1 MLKIC
6 RLGLIED
13 RVWTLVDQIEDV
25 VTISTVFNVFGTST
39 HATMKVHI
47 DKWEIAV
54 EDFVFSNYY
63 QKRKK

>member
-1 MLKIC
+1 MLQIC

-13 RVWTLVDQIEDV
+13 RVWSLTEQNGDV

-39 HATMKVHI
+39 YVTMKVHI
-47 DKWEIAV
+47 DKWEVAV

>member
-6 RLGLIED
+6 RLGLIQD
-13 RVWTLVDQIEDV
+13 KVWTFVDQTEDV

-39 HATMKVHI
+39 YATMKVHI

-54 EDFVFSNYY
+54 EDFIFSQYY
-63 QKRKK
+63 QKRER

>member
-6 RLGLIED
+6 NLGLIED
-13 RVWTLVDQIEDV
+13 RVWSLTEQNGDV
-25 VTISTVFNVFGTST
+25 ITISTVFNVFGTST
-39 HATMKVHI
+39 YATMKVDI
-47 DKWEIAV
+47 DKWEVAV

>member
-13 RVWTLVDQIEDV
+13 KVWTLVDQTEDV
-25 VTISTVFNVFGTST
+25 ITISTVFNVFGTST
-39 HATMKVHI
+39 NAIMKVHI

-54 EDFVFSNYY
+54 EDFIFSQYY
-63 QKRKK
+63 QKRER